1 MEALAEFES
10 FAGGLLRLGVIAERR
25 VGFGQPRIGQGKLR
39 VLLNGGLEYFDCLHI
54 LAFTQQLHTLTEIAE
69 RGMDFEDG
77 WKELALSSFTT
88 SGENARLLRIEA
100 AKRSTA
106 PGISFSSTPSILMGT
121 RRSCFKSCNVASMR
135 TGRQTSQ
142 TVPRPSCRRC

>member
-1 MEALAEFES
+1 MPEGLDVLGIRFQDGRELRARLVKIAVGQVEAPQRVLHVRAIGKSLGQVLESRDGLLVVFHEVCVVGFDEVSLRQWKLLAEFES

-69 RGMDFEDG
+69 RGNGF
-77 WKELALSSFTT
+77 
-88 SGENARLLRIEA
+88 
-100 AKRSTA
+100 
-106 PGISFSSTPSILMGT
+106 
-121 RRSCFKSCNVASMR
+121 
-135 TGRQTSQ
+135 
-142 TVPRPSCRRC
+142 